1 MMTKPLLRQE
11 MRRRMAASSA
21 TAVAT
26 ASQAVCERL
35 AALDEVLRAQ
45 VIILFAAMPREI
57 DLMALAQKKAA
68 DGVELAY
75 PRFVAASGVYELAL
89 VRCLETDFLDGEYN
103 IPEPGPHCPLLA
115 PDEVSSVL
123 WLVPALAFDHDG
135 HRLGRGKGYYDRL
148 LNEWKGKK
156 VGIGYDWQLIDSV
169 PVSNHDVNMDIVVT
183 DRRSVVCRAELDIM
197 KGNE

>member
-1 MMTKPLLRQE
+1 MTKPLLRQE

-35 AALDEVLRAQ
+35 AALDEVLSAQ

-68 DGVELAY
+68 DGVELVY
-75 PRFVAASGVYELAL
+75 PRFDAANGVYELAL
-89 VRCLETDFLDGEYN
+89 VRCLETDFIDGEYN
-103 IPEPGPHCPLLA
+103 IPEPGPQCPLLA

-197 KGNE
+197 KGNK